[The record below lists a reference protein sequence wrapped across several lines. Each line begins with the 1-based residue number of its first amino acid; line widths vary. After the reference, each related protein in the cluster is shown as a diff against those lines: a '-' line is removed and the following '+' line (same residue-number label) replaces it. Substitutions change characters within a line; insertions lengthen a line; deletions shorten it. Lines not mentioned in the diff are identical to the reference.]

1 MGTVCALESMIQI
14 VKKRRRRK
22 ENSLGEGSD
31 GGMQDQVRG
40 NILVM
45 GILVFFVMINTKLI
59 ENLMKEN
66 NLIIFKNYDD

>member
-31 GGMQDQVRG
+31 GGMQD
-40 NILVM
+40 
-45 GILVFFVMINTKLI
+45 
-59 ENLMKEN
+59 
-66 NLIIFKNYDD
+66 